1 MRKRKK
7 PAATPARDLPRPGKQ
22 YPGVHGKIVDWA
34 EHVFE
39 EGMMYVRRLQRPAQF
54 RLVREAHSHV
64 LRESEVQG
72 GYTEE

>member
-1 MRKRKK
+1 
-7 PAATPARDLPRPGKQ
+7 
-22 YPGVHGKIVDWA
+22 
-34 EHVFE
+34 
-39 EGMMYVRRLQRPAQF
+39 MMYVRRLQRPAQF